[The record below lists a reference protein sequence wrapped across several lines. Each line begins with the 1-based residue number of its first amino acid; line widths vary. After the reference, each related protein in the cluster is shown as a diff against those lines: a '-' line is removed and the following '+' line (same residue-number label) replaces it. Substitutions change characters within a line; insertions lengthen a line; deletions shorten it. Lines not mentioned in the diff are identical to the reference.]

1 MFGFADET
9 FIDVTSGN
17 GGHGCVSFRREK
29 YVPKGGPD
37 GGDGGKGGDVV
48 FVVRDNLKTLSH
60 LKTKRVYRAENGRP
74 GEGRRKH
81 GRNGKDAV
89 IPVPPG
95 TLIKDPVSGEV
106 LKDLTGIDSWVF
118 LKGGQG
124 GLGNWH
130 FSTSRKQTP
139 RYAQSGKP
147 GEERRVHVEL
157 QLIADIGLVGFP
169 NAGKSSLLRALTN
182 AQPKVASYPFTT
194 KIPNLGVLEG
204 SYKKVVI
211 ADIPGI
217 IEGASDGAGMGIKFL
232 RHINRTKAIAFIID
246 LTSDDTASVY
256 EKLKVELKGYAPDLA
271 ERRKIIVGTK
281 NDLEETD
288 KGYRMLV
295 AKVTDAEIISVSSF
309 TRKGLK
315 ELIKSFEKVTEQE
328 LK

>member
-1 MFGFADET
+1 MHGFADET

-37 GGDGGKGGDVV
+37 GGDGGKGGDVI

-89 IPVPPG
+89 IAVPPG
-95 TLIKDPVSGEV
+95 TLVKDPESGEV
-106 LKDLTGIDSWVF
+106 IKDLTGLESWVF

-139 RYAQSGKP
+139 RYAQSGKS
-147 GEERRVHVEL
+147 GEDRRVHVEL
-157 QLIADIGLVGFP
+157 QLIADIGLVGLP
-169 NAGKSSLLRALTN
+169 NAGKSSMLKALTN
-182 AQPKVASYPFTT
+182 AQPKVAAYPFTT
-194 KIPNLGVLEG
+194 KIPNLGVMTG
-204 SYKKVVI
+204 TYKKVVI

-217 IEGASDGAGMGIKFL
+217 IEGASSGSGMGIKFL
-232 RHINRTKAIAFIID
+232 KHINRTKAIAFIID
-246 LTSDDTASVY
+246 LTEKDPVAVY
-256 EKLKVELKGYAPDLA
+256 RTLIQELKEYAPDLA
-271 ERRKIIVGTK
+271 HRKRIIVGTK
-281 NDLEETD
+281 NDLPGSEA
-288 KGYRMLV
+288 GYTALKKAIKDGINV
-295 AKVTDAEIISVSSF
+295 SISSF
-309 TRKGLK
+309 SRSGLD
-315 ELIKSFEKVTEQE
+315 ELTKYFEKITE
-328 LK
+328 

>member
-1 MFGFADET
+1 MHGFADET

-37 GGDGGKGGDVV
+37 GGDGGTGGDVI
-48 FVVRDNLKTLSH
+48 FSVRSNLKTLSH

-81 GRNGKDAV
+81 GRNGKDV
-89 IPVPPG
+89 IIPVPPG
-95 TLIKDPVSGEV
+95 TLVKDPETGEI
-106 LKDLTGIDSWVF
+106 LKDLTGLESWVF

-139 RYAQSGKP
+139 RYAQSGRP

-157 QLIADIGLVGFP
+157 QLIADIGLVGLP
-169 NAGKSSLLRALTN
+169 NAGKSSLLKALTN
-182 AQPKVASYPFTT
+182 ANPKVASYAFTT
-194 KIPNLGVLEG
+194 KIPNLGVMEG

-217 IEGASDGAGMGIKFL
+217 IEGASGGAGMGIKFL
-232 RHINRTKAIAFIID
+232 KHINRTKAIAFVID
-246 LTSDDTASVY
+246 LTSEDPFEVY
-256 EKLKVELKGYAPDLA
+256 KTLVEELRGYAPDLA

-281 NDLEETD
+281 NDLPGTED
-288 KGYRMLV
+288 GFALLGKSIKDS
-295 AKVTDAEIISVSSF
+295 KVISVSSY
-309 TRKGLK
+309 TRSGLK
-315 ELIKSFEKVTEQE
+315 DLITSFEKITE
-328 LK
+328 